1 MKLQKHVL
9 DMGEEHSLVALKF
22 VYFIQK
28 SFSKYTKL
36 KNFIPNDV
44 NDVEKRLKDM
54 KSVIENSVVLPNMS
68 EEDQKLIQASPT
80 YYDVD
85 VDTTLDIFKTSITKG
100 LAEAE
105 IPIRREK
112 YGSNLLPRAK
122 PKSIWRILFNQVKD
136 LMIIILAVAAAASAG
151 IGDYKATVAL
161 AAVIIINVIIGFTQE
176 FKAEKALNSLLKLDV
191 PQGNLK
197 FRAKLS
203 V

>member
-1 MKLQKHVL
+1 MIDRIITL
-9 DMGEEHSLVALKF
+9 A
-22 VYFIQK
+22 
-28 SFSKYTKL
+28 
-36 KNFIPNDV
+36 
-44 NDVEKRLKDM
+44 
-54 KSVIENSVVLPNMS
+54 
-68 EEDQKLIQASPT
+68 T

-136 LMIIILAVAAAASAG
+136 LMIIILAVAAGASAG

-191 PQGNLK
+191 PQARVLREGEVSIIPAAELVPGDVVLLEEGAQVPADL
-197 FRAKLS
+197 RLCT
-203 V
+203 